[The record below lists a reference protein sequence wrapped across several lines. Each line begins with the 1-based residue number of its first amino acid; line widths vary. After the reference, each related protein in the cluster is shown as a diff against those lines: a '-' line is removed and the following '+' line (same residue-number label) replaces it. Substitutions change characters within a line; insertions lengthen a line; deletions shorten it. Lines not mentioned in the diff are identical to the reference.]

1 MALHPEVDD
10 EHFKLLESFNIISYD
25 KANDLQHIDEAWK
38 ELFHQKG
45 EDNGSKRLPP
55 PIQDA
60 LLQHVKRGV
69 AYQAGIWCT
78 SELTEQ
84 HAPSPEG
91 WGWTLHKDSQ
101 SGTGMECA
109 TCCFQSLQ

>member
-25 KANDLQHIDEAWK
+25 KANDLQHIDEARK
-38 ELFHQKG
+38 ELFYQKG
-45 EDNGSKRLPP
+45 EDNGETPTS
-55 PIQDA
+55 IQDA
-60 LLQHVKRGV
+60 LLQHVKRV

-84 HAPSPEG
+84 HAPAPEG
-91 WGWTLHKDSQ
+91 SV
-101 SGTGMECA
+101 A
-109 TCCFQSLQ
+109 